1 MKLWKIYTPV
11 AITKVKT
18 VHANNASESEN
29 GAGLSPGSAPLV
41 ALSMLI
47 CPLVY
52 KNGHLTESGAPAS
65 DKKLTL
71 GSGLGFALQPR

>member
-1 MKLWKIYTPV
+1 MQTRIREG
-11 AITKVKT
+11 KT
-18 VHANNASESEN
+18 

-41 ALSMLI
+41 ALSILI

-52 KNGHLTESGAPAS
+52 KNGDLTESGAPAS

>member
-47 CPLVY
+47 VHWFTKTDTLRSQVHQRVT
-52 KNGHLTESGAPAS
+52 KN
-65 DKKLTL
+65 
-71 GSGLGFALQPR
+71 